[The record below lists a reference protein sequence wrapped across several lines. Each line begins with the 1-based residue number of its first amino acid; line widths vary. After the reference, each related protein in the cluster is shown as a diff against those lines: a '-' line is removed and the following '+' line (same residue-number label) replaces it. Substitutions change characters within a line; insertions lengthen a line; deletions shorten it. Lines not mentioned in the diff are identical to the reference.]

1 MVITSLSR
9 HTFCGSDQSLSPQSD
24 RQICSQF
31 SCSLRPC
38 QSVQSYFKLDCFRSR
53 LLLMETFRPRWS
65 QQSYQRAEEKW
76 RGDRA
81 GWLAAAACDL
91 HNLSKFCLLDRK
103 LSRCGLACA
112 GLTTH
117 QSFGITNGLQVSDL
131 PVISQSRACLV
142 SSEEFNEVT
151 LSVSYP

>member
-1 MVITSLSR
+1 MEITSLSR

-38 QSVQSYFKLDCFRSR
+38 QSLQSYFKLDCFRSR

-112 GLTTH
+112 VLG
-117 QSFGITNGLQVSDL
+117 SPVSQNNKWFASEWHASH
-131 PVISQSRACLV
+131 IAV
-142 SSEEFNEVT
+142 SSSCCLLRGV
-151 LSVSYP
+151 

>member
-38 QSVQSYFKLDCFRSR
+38 QSLQSYFKLDCFRSR

-112 GLTTH
+112 VLG
-117 QSFGITNGLQVSDL
+117 S
-131 PVISQSRACLV
+131 PVIENNKWFASEWPASHIAV
-142 SSEEFNEVT
+142 SSSCCLLWGV
-151 LSVSYP
+151 